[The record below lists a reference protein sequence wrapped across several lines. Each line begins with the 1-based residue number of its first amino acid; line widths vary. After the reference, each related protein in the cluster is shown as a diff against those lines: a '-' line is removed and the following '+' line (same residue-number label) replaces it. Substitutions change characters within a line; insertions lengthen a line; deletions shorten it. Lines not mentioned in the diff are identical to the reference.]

1 MLWPNSSR
9 SGLVTGQHAVMR
21 DGGSPQEV
29 RAELRDAMGD
39 LRVCVGLLKGSTSL
53 SASSAH
59 GKGVPPRFAAI
70 LPAGGISCLADACP
84 ALPLPNH
91 QCFVELGGRVGDARV

>member
-1 MLWPNSSR
+1 
-9 SGLVTGQHAVMR
+9 
-21 DGGSPQEV
+21 
-29 RAELRDAMGD
+29 MGD

-59 GKGVPPRFAAI
+59 GKGVPLGFAAI

-84 ALPLPNH
+84 ALPLPNWL
-91 QCFVELGGRVGDARV
+91 CFVELGGRVGDAGV